1 MEFFRDTNIDFLG
14 KKWYFLIFS
23 LIFSVAGVL
32 SMAFWHGIPLG
43 VDFRGGTLV
52 YVKYAHTPDP
62 SAIHT
67 EIERAGLKNARVQ
80 RYGQPGNNEVLI
92 ALDIQETSEQALDKG
107 KTQIIQALESH
118 AAAGQAGPQQLQFV
132 DRRELSFGE
141 GPASPRIG
149 RRGQPALHR
158 DSSGIVDYRDKTKS
172 GVLGSIDELKS
183 VADPA
188 VVASLQESFFVSDFG
203 IRNVEIVGPQV
214 GQQLRKQAILA
225 TLYSLGGM
233 LIYLGFRFEWIYG
246 VAAVLTVFHDTL
258 ITVGAFSLLNWEI
271 SLTVIAAILTLIGYS
286 NNDTIVVFDRIR
298 ENIKLLRREKLADIV
313 NKSINQ
319 TLSRTILTAGLT
331 FLTVLALFLFGGE
344 VLHGFSFA
352 LVIGI
357 LIGTYSS
364 IAIAAPILVAYQDWR
379 GGGARSRLPCH
390 CGRAAARRSR
400 RKKLRSESGPS
411 GVKSLTCPQRQE
423 FAEGSSERAGAKRMR
438 SVSKFS

>member
-14 KKWYFLIFS
+14 KKWYFLTFS

-62 SAIHT
+62 SAIHS

-80 RYGQPGNNEVLI
+80 RYGQPGINEVLI

-107 KTQIIQALESH
+107 KIQILQALESH
-118 AAAGQAGPQQLQFV
+118 AAPGKQDLNNSSSLTVANYLLEKDPLHLGSGSEANPRYTAIAQA
-132 DRRELSFGE
+132 
-141 GPASPRIG
+141 
-149 RRGQPALHR
+149 
-158 DSSGIVDYRDKTKS
+158 IVNYRDKAKS
-172 GVLGSIDELKS
+172 GVLGSISNDELKS

-188 VVASLQESFFVSDFG
+188 VVASLQDNFYVSDFG

-379 GGGARSRLPCH
+379 GGRGKKPMAIPMRS
-390 CGRAAARRSR
+390 G
-400 RKKLRSESGPS
+400 SGPAQPKEK
-411 GVKSLTCPQRQE
+411 VK
-423 FAEGSSERAGAKRMR
+423 
-438 SVSKFS
+438 V